1 MIKTKKQPLVDKF
14 YKLKRDVA
22 PLTYMLASRN
32 SQRYP
37 LLWFDEEKGINRPLR
52 YARNQ
57 KSPFEDEQ
65 DGNAILEPIVFEDGV
80 LFVPKTNQV
89 LQKFLYY
96 HPQRDMVFEEINK
109 ERDAQEELDYVEAAL
124 EAQVIAKNLEFEKLV
139 SVARVLLGSQ
149 AEKMSSIEL
158 KRDILLYAKEN
169 PVDFLDTLNDP
180 MLEMQDTVYQFFNK
194 TYLVF
199 RNGNKDVYFN
209 LPKNKKKLLTVPF
222 GEDPYFIVASHFQSD
237 EGIEIY
243 KILKK
248 RLEKKD

>member
-1 MIKTKKQPLVDKF
+1 MKKKQKVEAKF

-109 ERDAQEELDYVEAAL
+109 ERDAQEELEYVEAAL

-158 KRDILLYAKEN
+158 KRDILLYAKES